1 MLIFFYQKQIRN
13 YRGVIKSAYFEW
25 LFSKEVASASLILLF
40 ESQTWLRIWF
50 FSLFNEFE
58 DMIRKH
64 QIQQI
69 HLNHNY
75 ESYFMINQYED
86 KCLTVGYF
94 IWNFS
99 KRQHFTPEVNFWY
112 FLTQNIR
119 KFSIFFLK
127 SESKELRD
135 KKSNPIV
142 ELSTLKSLS
151 IHLNTLGAKVLF
163 I

>member
-75 ESYFMINQYED
+75 ESYIMINQYED
-86 KCLTVGYF
+86 WFLTVDLLLQG
-94 IWNFS
+94 
-99 KRQHFTPEVNFWY
+99 RDFTADVNFWY
-112 FLTQNIR
+112 FSNNIR
-119 KFSIFFLK
+119 KFSTNFWK
-127 SESKELRD
+127 
-135 KKSNPIV
+135 
-142 ELSTLKSLS
+142 STLLTKFRS
-151 IHLNTLGAKVLF
+151 
-163 I
+163 

>member
-75 ESYFMINQYED
+75 ESYIMINQYKD
-86 KCLTVGYF
+86 WFLTVDLLLQG
-94 IWNFS
+94 
-99 KRQHFTPEVNFWY
+99 RDFTADVNFWY
-112 FLTQNIR
+112 FSNNIR
-119 KFSIFFLK
+119 KFSTNFWK
-127 SESKELRD
+127 
-135 KKSNPIV
+135 
-142 ELSTLKSLS
+142 STLLTKFRS
-151 IHLNTLGAKVLF
+151 
-163 I
+163 

>member
-1 MLIFFYQKQIRN
+1 MSEKDGSDRERHRNWISRSNHNLLNFRHWFQKSNGLGLNPIFWTLNIQFKSAVKVLAFHAFIKNIIFHDSKCMLIYYQKQIRN

-75 ESYFMINQYED
+75 ES
-86 KCLTVGYF
+86 
-94 IWNFS
+94 
-99 KRQHFTPEVNFWY
+99 
-112 FLTQNIR
+112 
-119 KFSIFFLK
+119 
-127 SESKELRD
+127 
-135 KKSNPIV
+135 
-142 ELSTLKSLS
+142 
-151 IHLNTLGAKVLF
+151 
-163 I
+163 